1 MASFSSPAFADITF
15 GPGVSLSE
23 PDQNGWVEIIGD
35 GQDSTSW
42 HDTTFNLI
50 TVSGANNTETIT
62 SPLRINHKPLI
73 SHSQFSIQAANGGT
87 LNIDGDLDFNVTA
100 NQISPH
106 FDTQIGTYAL
116 YATGQS
122 HLNLN
127 GSNIFVEIRHNLSN
141 VEDQLTSVGANGIYL
156 NSQSTASV
164 GQKGGTTRIWV
175 LAGQPDLISAKGGS
189 TITFQSTNNQLVGS
203 IDMMDEVNLDFS
215 SPGYSKGV
223 QSQHGPLG

>member
-1 MASFSSPAFADITF
+1 MSNIICVGNITPPLNLSEILASGLNISRIKKFHAKACTVAFLSAVASFSSPAFADITF

-42 HDTTFNLI
+42 HDATFNLI

-164 GQKGGTTRIWV
+164 GQKEE
-175 LAGQPDLISAKGGS
+175 QQES
-189 TITFQSTNNQLVGS
+189 
-203 IDMMDEVNLDFS
+203 
-215 SPGYSKGV
+215 GY
-223 QSQHGPLG
+223 